1 MLNTRYIA
9 LAISLV
15 YSLFLPSAWAARTLV
30 ITVYPHD
37 ELAGISDQQLHD
49 DFFQHWLDEMRS
61 FTQHPIEVI
70 FQRAIAGLTDIDYSA
85 MSSNQILDAFTD
97 EISVQRSARPFS
109 FMNKDLLLTK
119 DSYDR
124 SGLNCVAG
132 LAHVNGNTA
141 IASMTTYGIPGH
153 QLGHMLSAPTKMPG
167 PTSTAGSAKPTCFPR
182 ASCCAQTATATASR
196 TGRPLPTTSGTTQT
210 DASPGPPADSS
221 LRHSKRTLAL
231 RTSAQR

>member
-49 DFFQHWLDEMRS
+49 DLFQHWLDEMRS

-70 FQRAIAGLTDIDYSA
+70 FQRAIAGLTDIDYRA

-141 IASMTTYGIPGH
+141 IASMTTYAIPGH
-153 QLGHMLSAPTKMPG
+153 QLGHMLSATHENARTDFNGWFCETYMVPARIVLR
-167 PTSTAGSAKPTCFPR
+167 SNCYRYSEQNR
-182 ASCCAQTATATASR
+182 AAI
-196 TGRPLPTTSGTTQT
+196 
-210 DASPGPPADSS
+210 ADY
-221 LRHSKRTLAL
+221 LRNNSN
-231 RTSAQR
+231 

>member
-1 MLNTRYIA
+1 MLNARYIA

-70 FQRAIAGLTDIDYSA
+70 FQRAIPGLTDIDYGA
-85 MSSNQILDAFTD
+85 MTATQVLDAFTQ
-97 EISVQRSARPFS
+97 EIDVQRSARPFS
-109 FMNKDLLLTK
+109 FMNKDLLLTM

-124 SGLNCVAG
+124 SGLTFVAG
-132 LAHVNGNTA
+132 LAHPSGTTA
-141 IASMTTYGIPGH
+141 IASMTTYAVAGH
-153 QLGHMLSAPTKMPG
+153 EIGHMLSATHENARTDFNGWFCETYM
-167 PTSTAGSAKPTCFPR
+167 FPARIVLRSNCYRYSEQNR
-182 ASCCAQTATATASR
+182 AAI
-196 TGRPLPTTSGTTQT
+196 
-210 DASPGPPADSS
+210 ADYLKNNSN
-221 LRHSKRTLAL
+221 
-231 RTSAQR
+231 